1 MLNPPRGLGGKV
13 DRVVGSMSRLLH
25 VRPAKHNTRVE
36 LERYLE
42 RPKVE
47 MFPEPP
53 PLTGVT
59 PRRSL
64 MDRVIHSSTLSWPSA
79 HRVLDPTYRRRHE
92 SEYRKNLMA
101 WMRWV
106 RPEGARRKRI
116 ILYVHGWL
124 EPGSWAEEATLFRKW
139 GRELDVDLAH
149 VSLPFHGRR
158 NPRGSLFSGEFFF
171 TADFVRSVEAV
182 RQAVCDARSAM
193 AWLREQGYEQV
204 GIAGLSL
211 GGSLTMLLGCLEPA
225 PDFII
230 PIISH
235 LELAEAVE
243 HAAIMWRMKRDLEKW
258 GIHEG
263 ERREIMRRLGW
274 SDYEAVVPV
283 ERQLWIQAREDAY
296 IDAALAE
303 GQWRRWGEP
312 PILWIEGG
320 HMTFPLELGKMTRR
334 MSAFLAGLP
343 LL

>member
-1 MLNPPRGLGGKV
+1 MVNPPQGLGRKV

-25 VRPAKHNTRVE
+25 VRSAKHNTRLE
-36 LERYLE
+36 LERYLGLG
-42 RPKVE
+42 PVE

-59 PRRSL
+59 PQRTL
-64 MDRVIHSSTLSWPSA
+64 VDRALHSSTLSWPSA
-79 HRVLDPTYRRRHE
+79 HHVLSAEYRARHE
-92 SEYRKNLMA
+92 GEYKRNLTA

-106 RPEGARRKRI
+106 RPDGAQRKRI

-149 VSLPFHGRR
+149 VALPFHGRR
-158 NPRGSLFSGEFFF
+158 TPRRSIFSGEYFF
-171 TADFVRSVEAV
+171 TADFVRSIEAV

-193 AWLREQGYEQV
+193 GWLRGQGYEEV
-204 GIAGLSL
+204 GIAGISL
-211 GGSLTMLLGCLEPA
+211 GGSLTMLLGCLDPA

-243 HAAIMWRMKRDLEKW
+243 HASIMWRMKRDLDHW
-258 GIHEG
+258 GIHET
-263 ERREIMRRLGW
+263 ERRDIMRRLGW
-274 SDYEAVVPV
+274 SEYVPVVPA

-320 HMTFPLELGKMTRR
+320 HMTFPLEIGRITDR
-334 MSAFLAGLP
+334 MRAFLDRTS
-343 LL
+343 

>member
-1 MLNPPRGLGGKV
+1 
-13 DRVVGSMSRLLH
+13 MSRLLH

-42 RPKVE
+42 LPKVE

-59 PRRSL
+59 PRRTL

-79 HRVLDPTYRRRHE
+79 HRVISPEYRLRHE
-92 SEYRKNLMA
+92 REYKKNLTA

-106 RPEGARRKRI
+106 RPEGARRRRV

-124 EPGSWAEEATLFRKW
+124 EPGSWAEEATLFRTW
-139 GRELDVDLAH
+139 GRELEVDLAH

-158 NPRGSLFSGEFFF
+158 TPRRSLFSGEFFF

-193 AWLREQGYEQV
+193 GWLREQGYEQV

-211 GGSLTMLLGCLEPA
+211 GGSLTMLLGCLDPA

-243 HAAIMWRMKRDLEKW
+243 HAAIMWRMKRDLGKW
-258 GIHEG
+258 GIHEA

-274 SDYEAVVPV
+274 SDYQATVPV

-334 MSAFLAGLP
+334 MGVFLDGLDGLP
-343 LL
+343 PL